1 MIFKL
6 FGYKCLILHTHLSS
20 EYEINCSE
28 TFTSLLE
35 KMRNG
40 QIKQNRL
47 KINRKLK
54 YPSYTS
60 LFKAAVCQG
69 FYRFQ
74 LVKFK
79 TINIE
84 I

>member
-28 TFTSLLE
+28 TFTSLQE
-35 KMRNG
+35 KMRTKHR

-47 KINRKLK
+47 
-54 YPSYTS
+54 YTS
-60 LFKAAVCQG
+60 PFKAAVCQG
-69 FYRFQ
+69 FYRIQ